1 MSLPDILSRVARE
14 EGMKLQEL
22 PENYNKYYLEAN
34 IERLRCVDE
43 RVLTEKYSEYD
54 TTPQTPGN
62 DWSLVDTLMIF
73 TGMNEMEA
81 SQLVQTTL
89 SSMGLKPTSHEHCG
103 YLKLASLNGE
113 TRKEAT
119 AHSPNGVIEEYVGE
133 HIPQALAIINLQE
146 GTTFNC
152 RGANKE
158 NSPAFNND
166 YWFAKK
172 FGEAEGI
179 RKRTLK
185 SGEEFANSVAR
196 LYFRTIKALTYSDT
210 IYFR

>member
-1 MSLPDILSRVARE
+1 MLLPDTLSQVARE
-14 EGMKLQEL
+14 EGIKLQEL
-22 PENYNKYYLEAN
+22 PATYNKYYVAVKS
-34 IERLRCVDE
+34 ERLRCVDE

-73 TGMNEMEA
+73 TGMDEMEA
-81 SQLVQTTL
+81 SQSVQTTL
-89 SSMGLKPTSHEHCG
+89 SSMGLNPTSHEHCG

-113 TRKEAT
+113 ARKEVT
-119 AHSPNGVIEEYVGE
+119 AHTPNGVIEEYIGE
-133 HIPQALAIINLQE
+133 HIPEALAIINFQE
-146 GTTFNC
+146 GTTFNS
-152 RGANKE
+152 RQANNE

-172 FGEAEGI
+172 FGEAQEI

-185 SGEEFANSVAR
+185 SGVEFANSVAR
-196 LYFRTIKALTYSDT
+196 LYFRTIKTLTHSDT

>member
-1 MSLPDILSRVARE
+1 MLIPDTLSQVARE
-14 EGMKLQEL
+14 EGIKLQEL
-22 PENYNKYYLEAN
+22 PVSYNKYYVAAN
-34 IERLRCVDE
+34 NKRLRCVDE
-43 RVLTEKYSEYD
+43 RVLTDEYSEYD

-62 DWSLVDTLMIF
+62 DWSLVDTLMAFSGID
-73 TGMNEMEA
+73 EVEA

-89 SSMGLKPTSHEHCG
+89 TSMGLNPTSHEHCG

-113 TRKEAT
+113 ARKEIT
-119 AHSPNGVIEEYVGE
+119 AHSPNGVVEEYIGE
-133 HIPQALAIINLQE
+133 HVQQALAIINFQE

-152 RGANKE
+152 REANKE

-172 FGEAEGI
+172 FGESEEI
-179 RKRTLK
+179 RKWTLK

-196 LYFRTIKALTYSDT
+196 LYFRTIKALTHSDT